1 MRSNTQN
8 DSLWVSTTQLTN
20 PVLQYIQTNITYVH
34 LQTLDFLCSSN
45 VGLLLLS
52 SRPCGAQKDGLS
64 AMLKEKLI
72 SCRVVCHNIVVLCQ
86 VESEE
91 ETADIVNLNKTC
103 ISCGAMLFIVTSSRE
118 AAVYIDAIYESE
130 RHRRPF
136 RVITE
141 DIYSDITAIITGI
154 RGLTRTDV
162 KTICGN
168 FTSFAHFCRT
178 DARVLSNYPGIGMKK
193 IRLVQKAAKEP
204 F

>member
-8 DSLWVSTTQLTN
+8 DSLWVSKKQLTN
-20 PVLQYIQTNITYVH
+20 PVIQYIQTNLTYVH
-34 LQTLDFLCSSN
+34 FQTLDFLCSSN
-45 VGLLLLS
+45 VGLLLFS
-52 SRPCGAQKDGLS
+52 SRACGAQKDGLS

-72 SCRVVCHNIVVLCQ
+72 SCRAVCHNIVVLCQ

-103 ISCGAMLFIVTSSRE
+103 ISCGPMLFIVTSSRE

-130 RHRRPF
+130 RHRRP
-136 RVITE
+136 RVME
-141 DIYSDITAIITGI
+141 DIYSDITMIITGI

-162 KTICGN
+162 KTICSN

>member
-8 DSLWVSTTQLTN
+8 DSLWVSKKQLTN
-20 PVLQYIQTNITYVH
+20 PVIQYIQTNLTYVH
-34 LQTLDFLCSSN
+34 FQTLDFLCSSN

-52 SRPCGAQKDGLS
+52 SRACGAQKDGLS

-72 SCRVVCHNIVVLCQ
+72 SCRAVCHNIVVLCQ

-130 RHRRPF
+130 RHRRP
-136 RVITE
+136 RVME
-141 DIYSDITAIITGI
+141 DIYSDITMIITGI

-162 KTICGN
+162 KTICSN